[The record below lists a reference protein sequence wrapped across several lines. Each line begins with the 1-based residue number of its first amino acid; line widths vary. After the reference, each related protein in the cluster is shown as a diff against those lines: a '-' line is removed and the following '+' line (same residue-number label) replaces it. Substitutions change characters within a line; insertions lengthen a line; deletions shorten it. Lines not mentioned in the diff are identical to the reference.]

1 MTTDPMNTDPMAS
14 DPMATD
20 PVASGPVASGPV
32 ASHPATAGQPA
43 SEQSGSRS
51 ATLGDMGSAT
61 AAATTGNSFRYGA
74 MWRRVPR
81 ELGFL
86 LLTLPIVV
94 TAFTVL
100 VTVFFTGVSTL
111 AVVVGLVLIVGAL
124 YIARGFGTF
133 ELARLRWTGQP
144 PITPP
149 RWMPRGEAPT
159 LLRSLL
165 GPLVNGHYWL
175 YLLHGMVVNFVVG
188 IISWV
193 FAFVWVTGAL
203 GGLTYWIWGRYLPE
217 EDYWH
222 RWVLEGLFPGGLT
235 VDPRVAENVFQ
246 LALGLIFLL
255 TLPFITR
262 AFTLLHQTIA
272 RGMLGAW
279 RSEALQREVA
289 DLSASRGAAVAAED
303 QSLRRLERDIHDG
316 PQQRLVRLQMDL
328 ASAER
333 KLDSDPDGARTLLAE
348 AREQA
353 HDTLEELRALSRGLV
368 PPILQDRGL
377 VTGLES
383 LAARST
389 IPVQLELMLEPD
401 LRLPSEIERSAYFVA
416 SELLTNAAK
425 HSGATRVRLHATLR
439 RVPDDDTTWLDLWV
453 IDNGSGGAVLTEG
466 HGLSGLDER
475 LRGLRGILSVNSPA
489 GGPTAV
495 GAHIPVTAALD
506 SSVALS

>member
-1 MTTDPMNTDPMAS
+1 MTTET
-14 DPMATD
+14 
-20 PVASGPVASGPV
+20 
-32 ASHPATAGQPA
+32 PA
-43 SEQSGSRS
+43 SEHSGSHS
-51 ATLGDMGSAT
+51 ATLEHVTTTQDPADTRQRAGYGSL
-61 AAATTGNSFRYGA
+61 
-74 MWRRVPR
+74 WRRVPR

-86 LLTLPIVV
+86 LLTLPVIV
-94 TAFTVL
+94 AGFSVL
-100 VTVFFTGVSTL
+100 SVVFFTGVSTI
-111 AVVVGLVLIVGAL
+111 AIFVGLFVIVGAL
-124 YIARGFGTF
+124 YVARGFGMF
-133 ELARLRWTGQP
+133 ELARLRWAGQP
-144 PITPP
+144 SITPP
-149 RWMPRGEAPT
+149 QWLPRGEAATP
-159 LLRSLL
+159 LRSLL

-175 YLLHGMVVNFVVG
+175 YLLHGMVVNFIVG
-188 IISWV
+188 LISWIV
-193 FAFVWVTGAL
+193 TVVWVTVAL
-203 GGLTYWIWGRYLPE
+203 GGISYWFWGQFLPY
-217 EDYWH
+217 DGQDVWPG
-222 RWVLEGLFPGGLT
+222 RTVLDWLLVDNGIT
-235 VDPRVAENVFQ
+235 ADPRVVESVFQ
-246 LALGLIFLL
+246 FIVGLIFLV
-255 TLPFITR
+255 TLPLITR
-262 AFTLLHQTIA
+262 GLTLLHQVIA

-279 RSEALQREVA
+279 ASEALQREVA

-333 KLDSDPDGARTLLAE
+333 KLDADPEAARTLLEE
-348 AREQA
+348 ARAQA

-389 IPVQLELMLEPD
+389 IPVQLELHLDPS

-425 HSGATRVRLHATLR
+425 HSQATSIRLHAALR

-453 IDNGSGGAVLTEG
+453 IDNGVGGAVFAEG

-489 GGPTAV
+489 GGPTAI
-495 GAHIPVTAALD
+495 GAHIPLTGALD
-506 SSVALS
+506 SSIALS

>member
-1 MTTDPMNTDPMAS
+1 MTAEANQTGVT
-14 DPMATD
+14 
-20 PVASGPVASGPV
+20 G
-32 ASHPATAGQPA
+32 AG
-43 SEQSGSRS
+43 S
-51 ATLGDMGSAT
+51 ATLGTVTQTDTEAKPSGST
-61 AAATTGNSFRYGA
+61 YGA
-74 MWRRVPR
+74 LWRRVPR

-94 TAFTVL
+94 AGLSVL
-100 VTVFFTGVSTL
+100 SAVFFTGVGMIAIL
-111 AVVVGLVLIVGAL
+111 IGLVIVVAAL

-133 ELARLRWTGQP
+133 ELVRLRWAGQP
-144 PITPP
+144 RITPP
-149 RWMPRGEAPT
+149 QWEPKGEPLT
-159 LLRSLL
+159 PIRTLL

-175 YLLHGMVVNFVVG
+175 YLLHGMVVNFIVG
-188 IISWV
+188 LVSWIFTV
-193 FAFVWVTGAL
+193 VWVSLAL
-203 GGLTYWIWGRYLPE
+203 GGSTYWFWARFLPAE
-217 EDYWH
+217 NRNDWLH
-222 RWVLEGLFPGGLT
+222 RVVLDWLFPNNSLS
-235 VDPRVAENVFQ
+235 VDPLVAESLFQ
-246 LALGLIFLL
+246 LVLGVIFLL

-262 AFTLLHQTIA
+262 GFTLLHQLIA
-272 RGMLGAW
+272 KGMLGAW
-279 RSEALQREVA
+279 ASEALQREVA

-333 KLDSDPDGARTLLAE
+333 KLESDPDAARTLLAE

-377 VTGLES
+377 VTGLQS

-389 IPVQLELMLEPD
+389 VPVQLESRLDPE

-416 SELLTNAAK
+416 AELLTNAAK
-425 HSGATRVRLHATLR
+425 HSRATGIRLYAALR
-439 RVPDDDTTWLDLWV
+439 RVPDGDTTWLDLWV
-453 IDNGSGGAVLTEG
+453 IDNGVGGASFVPG

-475 LRGLRGILSVNSPA
+475 LRGLRGILSVDSPA
-489 GGPTAV
+489 GGPTSI
-495 GAHIPVTAALD
+495 GAHIPLTGALE